1 MCEVDAIRLNNDDKF
16 VAWWKIVKSE
26 DHRRQEGEYIM
37 VFTNLRRKQYEDC
50 ITCDVGVPTQTVVE
64 YIMNIV
70 KCGVIWMKNDQ

>member
-16 VAWWKIVKSE
+16 VAWWKIVKSK
-26 DHRRQEGEYIM
+26 DHRRQGEYIM
-37 VFTNLRRKQYEDC
+37 AFTCLLRKQYEDC